1 MMAMPRFAHRINSLF
16 LLAVFCLG
24 ILPTQVW
31 GVPELRL
38 PDVNGR
44 IHQLSDYRGQ
54 WVILNFWATWC
65 PPCLEEIPDLLLFNE
80 TFKDQGV
87 VVIGVN
93 FEELRESEL
102 LRFIEEQFIDYPILR
117 MKPTLKTPLGRVF
130 GLPTTFI
137 INPRGEVTKIH
148 MGAVTLAELEGYVQ
162 LVEGKR
168 STYTHDE

>member
-1 MMAMPRFAHRINSLF
+1 MRAVPRFSHRIITLF

-24 ILPTQVW
+24 ISPTQAW
-31 GVPELRL
+31 GVPELHL

-44 IHQLSDYRGQ
+44 VHQLSDYRGQ

-80 TFKDQGV
+80 TFKDQGA

-93 FEELRESEL
+93 YEKVGKSEL

-117 MKPTLKTPLGRVF
+117 MKPTLKTPLGRVL
-130 GLPTTFI
+130 GLPTTYI
-137 INPRGEVTKIH
+137 INPQGEVTKIH
-148 MGAVTLAELEGYVQ
+148 IGAVTLAELEGYVQ
-162 LVEGKR
+162 LPMHLK
-168 STYTHDE
+168 